1 MKKFEVG
8 NRVQNIFMNREGV
21 VTDTSF
27 NRVKVR
33 FEGMDSSTHESIKH
47 HWFDKNWVRKVKS

>member
-1 MKKFEVG
+1 VKIEVG
-8 NRVQNIFMNREGV
+8 DKVKLIVMKTEGV

-47 HWFDKNWVRKVKS
+47 HWFDKNWVRKVKN